1 MAGTRQALAE
11 LMAWS
16 GIEEQGEAI
25 TLMIHRLHELSREEA
40 MKMLTPPRHKIEL
53 NGNVARRQDQF
64 RIGRELRTPSLM
76 LGDDPDD
83 TEIYVIE

>member
-1 MAGTRQALAE
+1 
-11 LMAWS
+11 
-16 GIEEQGEAI
+16 
-25 TLMIHRLHELSREEA
+25 MIHRLHELSREEA